1 MIDNN
6 TLENKKSVA
15 DMNIGDSAIITLVG
29 DDCLDIHCHCLRLM
43 ELGFTP
49 GQEVT
54 IVAKSPFKDPLA
66 VSVRGTII
74 ALRKGEAECIKINSP
89 TEKPVGKESFRT
101 NGFNN

>member
-1 MIDNN
+1 LDS
-6 TLENKKSVA
+6 KSVA
-15 DMNIGDSAIITLVG
+15 DLKIGESAKIASVG

-54 IVAKSPFKDPLA
+54 VVARSPFKDPLA

-74 ALRKGEAECIKINSP
+74 ALRSEEAECIK
-89 TEKPVGKESFRT
+89 VDL
-101 NGFNN
+101 NGFKN